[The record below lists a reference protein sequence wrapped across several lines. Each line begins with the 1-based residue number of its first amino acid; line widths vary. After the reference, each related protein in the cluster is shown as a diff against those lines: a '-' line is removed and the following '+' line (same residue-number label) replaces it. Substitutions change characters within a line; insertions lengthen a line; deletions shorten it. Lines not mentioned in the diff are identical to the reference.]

1 MKQFRPA
8 VRALCEQVRQP
19 NVIRLI
25 AGLGLIAPAALLTK
39 TSARPQPVQAMAP
52 VVVMAPAQPVS
63 DSMLPQD
70 SAEETGP
77 KIFRQYADEYRVS
90 EPLAAEI
97 HKAAVAT
104 GISPKIAFGLVRA
117 ESSFKTRA
125 VSPVGAVGLTQL
137 MPATARWLKP
147 GTTRRELMQPK
158 TNLQIGF
165 TYLKNLIDRYD
176 GNEKLALTAFNR
188 GPGTVDRALRQG
200 RNPDNGYYD
209 KVVTGKSAKHV
220 TLMNAKFG
228 KRKR

>member
-1 MKQFRPA
+1 MA
-8 VRALCEQVRQP
+8 E
-19 NVIRLI
+19 
-25 AGLGLIAPAALLTK
+25 PAAEI
-39 TSARPQPVQAMAP
+39 Q
-52 VVVMAPAQPVS
+52 
-63 DSMLPQD
+63 LPQD
-70 SAEETGP
+70 SVEQRGP
-77 KIFRQYADEYRVS
+77 KIFKQYAEEYRVS

-97 HKAAVAT
+97 HQAAVAN

-117 ESSFKTRA
+117 ESSFRTRA

-209 KVVTGKSAKHV
+209 KVVTGRSSKHV
-220 TLMNAKFG
+220 ALMNAKFG
-228 KRKR
+228 RRKR